1 MTEKKHPAI
10 KIFESLQE
18 EYEGK
23 SLAYC
28 ISVKLDIPFMAFV
41 ETNAGK
47 AAEKKF
53 YKGYE
58 RMRKIGEKLPE
69 KDAKQVNEALNQ
81 MESGLIGSQEM
92 AVEEMFNLLAGWYL
106 RSHLRLDV

>member
-1 MTEKKHPAI
+1 M
-10 KIFESLQE
+10 
-18 EYEGK
+18 
-23 SLAYC
+23 
-28 ISVKLDIPFMAFV
+28 KLDIPFSALV
-41 ETNAGK
+41 ETNAVK
-47 AAEKKF
+47 EAEKKF

-58 RMRKIGEKLPE
+58 RLRKIGEKLPE

-106 RSHLRLDV
+106 RSHLGLDV